1 MRAADFLNQSMVE
14 DIMGEMHPDS
24 NSIECIMLQEVPG
37 VNRFKQVGGKD
48 INPFILAEVTN
59 PNAFAFLEHGSI
71 VLVPKNNCH
80 FLPTKDP
87 YRRGGIWFRF
97 FINQKHVKGIAH
109 NAGKWDISEANRHG
123 SE

>member
-14 DIMGEMHPDS
+14 DIMGDMHPDS
-24 NSIECIMLQEVPG
+24 GSIECVMLQEVPG
-37 VNRFKQVGGKD
+37 VNSFKQTGGKE

-59 PNAFAFLEHGSI
+59 GNSFSALPRGSI

-87 YRRGGIWFRF
+87 YRRGGQWFRF
-97 FINQKHVKGIAH
+97 FVRESHIRGIAH
-109 NAGKWDISEANRHG
+109 NSGKWNITEANRYG